1 VIVMAVHDA
10 AKPGSPWT
18 SHRDRAKVLCKRFP
32 FAAQMLLLYL
42 ALLDVWEDGLELAR
56 EERPD
61 PRELARWT
69 AERILPSVVKATE
82 AAGPEALAAGSRD
95 LFDAGGLEQRLS
107 AWLAGG
113 GLPPVERYLARASL
127 RAPLVALDGDASRAC
142 ADDPAPTGD
151 RRCPRCG
158 GPPQLSFRSHAED
171 PLVSGGRHLACAR
184 CGHSWSFSSST
195 CPYCGETT
203 GARRTVYA
211 ERRNGPVVGSRV
223 EDEPTTDDAPT
234 FPHLRIDACAT
245 CQRYLIDVDLGH
257 DGRAVPEVDE
267 LAALPL
273 DLYAADHGLTK
284 ITPNLM
290 GF

>member
-1 VIVMAVHDA
+1 VIVMAVHDV

-127 RAPLVALDGDASRAC
+127 RAPLVALDGMPAGR
-142 ADDPAPTGD
+142 APTI
-151 RRCPRCG
+151 R
-158 GPPQLSFRSHAED
+158 PPQAI
-171 PLVSGGRHLACAR
+171 GAAR
-184 CGHSWSFSSST
+184 
-195 CPYCGETT
+195 
-203 GARRTVYA
+203 V
-211 ERRNGPVVGSRV
+211 V
-223 EDEPTTDDAPT
+223 EDHRSSASAATP
-234 FPHLRIDACAT
+234 RI
-245 CQRYLIDVDLGH
+245 RS
-257 DGRAVPEVDE
+257 
-267 LAALPL
+267 
-273 DLYAADHGLTK
+273 
-284 ITPNLM
+284 
-290 GF
+290 